1 VAGLRLWL
9 LALCLAVWPHTRA
22 GAAHDA
28 LLEWQGRQLAVDF
41 SDEIGDA
48 ARAELL
54 QWIEFV
60 AGSLGQVYGRWPRE
74 LQHIAIAPA
83 SSPGDDPIPWAEVRR
98 GEVDRV
104 EFFVAAGASAER
116 LRQAWT
122 GYHELA
128 HLLIPYRGWGDA
140 WFSEGLASYY
150 QNLMQARAGVLTENE
165 MWQRLYDGFR
175 RGLAEREFDGRP
187 LRSVSDNLRRDGG
200 YMRVYWSG
208 AWYFLAADT
217 RLRLQSRGHQTL
229 DGALERLNRCCAE
242 RSMSVP
248 EMVDRLDE
256 LNRLV
261 LFRPLYDEL
270 VESTRIPPFATLFAS
285 LGIALED
292 GRVTLQS
299 VGPGAAIRRQMV
311 YAAPGVDARPRG
323 EASGS
328 PTFYP

>member
-1 VAGLRLWL
+1 MRLWL
-9 LALCLAVWPHTRA
+9 LALCLALWPHARA
-22 GAAHDA
+22 ECAPDA

-41 SDEIGDA
+41 SDEIGEA
-48 ARAELL
+48 ARVELL
-54 QWIEFV
+54 RWIEFV

-74 LQHIAIAPA
+74 LQQIAIEPA

-104 EFFVAAGASAER
+104 EFFVTAEASAER

-150 QNLMQARAGVLTENE
+150 QNLMQARAGVLSENE
-165 MWQRLYDGFR
+165 MWQRLYDGFQ

-187 LRSVSDNLRRDGG
+187 LRSVSDAMRRDGG
-200 YMRVYWSG
+200 FMRVYWSG

-229 DGALERLNRCCAE
+229 DGALEQLNRCCADQ
-242 RSMSVP
+242 SMSVP
-248 EMVDRLDE
+248 DMVDRLDE
-256 LNRLV
+256 LNRVV

-270 VESTRIPPFATLFAS
+270 VDSTRVPPFAPLFAS
-285 LGIALED
+285 LGIALEGD
-292 GRVTLQS
+292 RVKLQS

-311 YAAPGVDARPRG
+311 SAPPGVGVPPHGA
-323 EASGS
+323 ASTTS
-328 PTFYP
+328 SFFP